1 MEATESRLTLKV
13 GVLLPNCPEYA
24 VVVLGVSL
32 VYQFF
37 YTTSKLSSP
46 RSAPRALGLLLADGV
61 PIVGLVETFWR
72 ETGRTG

>member
-37 YTTSKLSSP
+37 FTTAKVMVMAKVMVVMFSKTRCSTP
-46 RSAPRALGLLLADGV
+46 V
-61 PIVGLVETFWR
+61 
-72 ETGRTG
+72 